1 MICLLDYGA
10 GNLRSVNNAID
21 YLGYECIISDSPSVI
36 SEASHLIIPGVGS
49 YPAAMTKLRELG
61 LISVIHDFSNS
72 GRPLMGIC
80 LGMQILSEVGLEY
93 GNTEGLG
100 LIPGQVVPLPVT
112 DLVLPHVG
120 WNSLE
125 LHWNHPCFDRIKT
138 GLDFY
143 FVHSFCYQTSSDYAL
158 ATTEYGVNFT
168 SVVAKDNLLGVQFHP
183 EKSQDAGLRLIENFL
198 DWDGQ
203 C

>member
-10 GNLRSVNNAID
+10 GNLRSVRNAID
-21 YLGYECIISDSPSVI
+21 YLGYDCVVSDSPADI
-36 SEASHLIIPGVGS
+36 SKASHLIIPGVGA
-49 YPAAMTKLRELG
+49 YPAAMNKLRERDL
-61 LISVIHDFSNS
+61 LATIHDFANS

-80 LGMQILSEVGLEY
+80 LGMQILSDIGLEY
-93 GNTEGLG
+93 GQTEGLS
-100 LIPGQVVPLPVT
+100 LIPGQVERLPEE

-125 LHWNHPCFDRIKT
+125 LHWDHPCFERIKT

-143 FVHSFCYQTSSDYAL
+143 FVHSFCYRTSPEFAL
-158 ATTEYGVNFT
+158 ATTEYGVNFA
-168 SVVAKDNLLGVQFHP
+168 SVVAKDNVLGVQFHP

>member
-10 GNLRSVNNAID
+10 GNLRSVSNAIE
-21 YLGYECIISDSPSVI
+21 YLGYDCVISDSPAVI
-36 SEASHLIIPGVGS
+36 SDASHLIIPGVGS
-49 YPAAMTKLRELG
+49 YPAAMNNLCEREL
-61 LISVIHDFSNS
+61 LPVIHDFANS

-80 LGMQILSEVGLEY
+80 LGMQILSEIGLEY
-93 GNTEGLG
+93 GETVGLG
-100 LIPGQVVPLPVT
+100 LIPGQVVSLPT
-112 DLVLPHVG
+112 EDLVLPHVG

-125 LHWNHPCFDRIKT
+125 LNWDHPCFVRIKT

-143 FVHSFCYQTSSDYAL
+143 FVHSFCFHTSPEFAL
-158 ATTEYGVNFT
+158 ATTDYGVNFA
-168 SVVAKDNLLGVQFHP
+168 SVVAKDNVLGVQFHP